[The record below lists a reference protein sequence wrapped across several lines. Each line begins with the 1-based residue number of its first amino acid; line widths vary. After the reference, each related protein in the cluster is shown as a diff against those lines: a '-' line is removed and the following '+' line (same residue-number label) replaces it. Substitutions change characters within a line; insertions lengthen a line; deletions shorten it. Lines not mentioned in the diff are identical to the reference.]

1 MSDQVEPGSVGSVAA
16 GPGPAGLAQ
25 QAAFVPQTPGT
36 PVAYPTPFH
45 GRAVS
50 WVAVSLIMVGFLVG
64 GFALIFGPTWWMF
77 WLGLGLAGVGG
88 LTALAINIFE
98 DWY

>member
-1 MSDQVEPGSVGSVAA
+1 MSYQVEPGAFGSAA
-16 GPGPAGLAQ
+16 ARHGPADLAE

-36 PVAYPTPFH
+36 PVAYPPTFH

-50 WVAVSLIMVGFLVG
+50 WVAVTLIMVGFLVG
-64 GFALIFGPTWWMF
+64 GLALIFGPNWVVF
-77 WLGLGLAGVGG
+77 WLGVGLAVVGG
-88 LTALAINIFE
+88 LMALATNIFD

>member
-1 MSDQVEPGSVGSVAA
+1 MSDQVEPGAVGSVAA

-36 PVAYPTPFH
+36 PVSYPRPFH
-45 GRAVS
+45 GRPVS
-50 WVAVSLIMVGFLVG
+50 WFAVGLVMVAFLIGGLALV
-64 GFALIFGPTWWMF
+64 FGPTWWLF
-77 WLGLGLAGVGG
+77 WLGLGLAAIGG
-88 LTALAINIFE
+88 LIAAATNIFE